1 MKKAL
6 LVVSFGTSYHDTC
19 EKNIVA
25 CERDLAASCP
35 DRDLFRAFTSGMI
48 IRKLRQ
54 RDGIDI
60 DTPLQAL
67 QKLAAQGYQDVAI
80 QSLHI
85 INGDEYE
92 KIVREVQ
99 LLRPLFTR
107 LTLGVPLLSSHNDYV
122 QLMQALRQQMPSLRQ
137 TEKVVFMGHGAS
149 HHAFAAYACLDH
161 MMTAQRFPARVGAVE
176 SYPEVDIL
184 IDSLRDEG
192 VTGVHLM
199 PLMLVAGDHAINDM
213 ASDDG
218 DSWKMR
224 FNAAGIPATPW
235 LSGLGE
241 NPAIRAMFVAHLHQA
256 LNMAVTLV
264 DAQHFRHQP
273 IQCLSHGQK
282 KRVAIAGALVLQARY
297 LLLDEPTAGL
307 DPAGRTQMIAI
318 IRRIVAQGNHVII
331 SSHDIDLI
339 YEISDAV
346 YVLRQGQILTHGAP
360 GEVFACTEAMEQ
372 AGLTQPWLVK
382 LHTQLGLPL
391 CKTETEF
398 FHRMQKCAFREAS

>member
-1 MKKAL
+1 
-6 LVVSFGTSYHDTC
+6 
-19 EKNIVA
+19 
-25 CERDLAASCP
+25 
-35 DRDLFRAFTSGMI
+35 MI

-67 QKLAAQGYQDVAI
+67 QELAAQGYQDVAI

-137 TEKVVFMGHGAS
+137 TEKVVYGPRRQPS
-149 HHAFAAYACLDH
+149 RIRSLCLSRSYDDRAAL
-161 MMTAQRFPARVGAVE
+161 PARVGAVE

-256 LNMAVTLV
+256 LNMAV
-264 DAQHFRHQP
+264 
-273 IQCLSHGQK
+273 
-282 KRVAIAGALVLQARY
+282 
-297 LLLDEPTAGL
+297 E
-307 DPAGRTQMIAI
+307 
-318 IRRIVAQGNHVII
+318 
-331 SSHDIDLI
+331 
-339 YEISDAV
+339 
-346 YVLRQGQILTHGAP
+346 
-360 GEVFACTEAMEQ
+360 EA
-372 AGLTQPWLVK
+372 A
-382 LHTQLGLPL
+382 
-391 CKTETEF
+391 
-398 FHRMQKCAFREAS
+398 